1 MSIWESCHGSQA
13 QTGDNGAA
21 ASEVTRILLNGAA
34 KGEMSEADEVYL
46 TKIVSARAALAEADA
61 RARVDEVLKGIEE
74 A

>member
-1 MSIWESCHGSQA
+1 M
-13 QTGDNGAA
+13 
-21 ASEVTRILLNGAA
+21 NGAA